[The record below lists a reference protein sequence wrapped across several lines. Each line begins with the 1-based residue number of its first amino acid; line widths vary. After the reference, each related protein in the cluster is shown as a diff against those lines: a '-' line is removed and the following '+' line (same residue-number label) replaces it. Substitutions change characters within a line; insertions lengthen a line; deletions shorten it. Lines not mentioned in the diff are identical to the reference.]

1 MADESKKLQ
10 KDPPEGSRKVVE
22 RELERQEHNRDREG
36 PDEKGDERREDIQ
49 DRKRRGESATG

>member
-1 MADESKKLQ
+1 MADETHKLQ

-36 PDEKGDERREDIQ
+36 PVEDADKRREDIQ